1 MLFGAKSAYLRFKL
15 IKKVKGGD
23 ILVYGELIKSF

>member
-1 MLFGAKSAYLRFKL
+1 MTRLEDLPTKEEL

>member
-1 MLFGAKSAYLRFKL
+1 MLKLAYLRPSL

>member
-1 MLFGAKSAYLRFKL
+1 MLKLAYLKLKL